1 MEIEF
6 CPNCDNL
13 LFLYSEEDEKKLYY
27 GCKSCGEKQEK
38 TVNHCIYN
46 NTYEIDLSETINS
59 NQFLKED
66 ITLPVIKDNPNIKCP
81 NATCIS
87 NTEEGNSEI
96 VYIKYDSE
104 NMKYLYV
111 CKSCQT
117 KWKNQ

>member
-6 CPNCDNL
+6 CKNCDNL

-27 GCKSCGEKQEK
+27 GCKTCGEKQAK
-38 TVNHCIYN
+38 VVNQCIYN
-46 NTYEIDLSETINS
+46 NTYDIDLSETINS

-66 ITLPVIKDNPNIKCP
+66 VTLPTIKDNPNIKCP
-81 NATCIS
+81 NADCES
-87 NTEEGNSEI
+87 VGKDDSEI
-96 VYIKYDSE
+96 VYIKYDGE

-117 KWKNQ
+117 KWTNQ